1 MNFLSHEIINARA
14 NIITCELNIQAYTDD
29 LLEHNEALDEL
40 LREADEMESSFLT
53 DCREEAEHRHMVAVN
68 EWLQSRP
75 EVGSLNGG
83 EVGTTYQAPTR
94 FYQMVD
100 GESQKVEVFSKQA
113 LMTFAYGKKQP
124 KKLSVQ
130 YREPVRKLLKL
141 CKSVDFRDAYL
152 LIDQLCEVDMKV
164 ITEGENILRDLE
176 ILQRVRKVVLMN
188 SFKSKS

>member
-40 LREADEMESSFLT
+40 LRKADEMKSS
-53 DCREEAEHRHMVAVN
+53 V
-68 EWLQSRP
+68 
-75 EVGSLNGG
+75 
-83 EVGTTYQAPTR
+83 
-94 FYQMVD
+94 
-100 GESQKVEVFSKQA
+100 
-113 LMTFAYGKKQP
+113 YGKKQP

-164 ITEGENILRDLE
+164 ITEGKNILRDLE
-176 ILQRVRKVVLMN
+176 ILQRVRKVVLKN